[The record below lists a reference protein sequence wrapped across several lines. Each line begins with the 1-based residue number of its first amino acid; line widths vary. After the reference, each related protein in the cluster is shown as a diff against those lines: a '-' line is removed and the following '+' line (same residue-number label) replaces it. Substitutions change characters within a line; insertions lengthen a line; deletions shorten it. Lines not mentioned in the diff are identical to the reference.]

1 MRVGQF
7 EVSASTIYR
16 WIERGYAGCR
26 ASSCAGSAG
35 TRGAAAGPRPTAHG
49 EARSFAAFMG
59 LPDEERGS
67 ACEMGTVIGLKSDG
81 RCLLTLYQRPC
92 KFQLALLVPGKDS
105 ASTESEPAR
114 AGGAMPRTH
123 PNGPGGPARRER
135 ELGKRGTGVYAPVP
149 IAAETPFPRAIFG

>member
-1 MRVGQF
+1 MRVRKNDTGH
-7 EVSASTIYR
+7 
-16 WIERGYAGCR
+16 
-26 ASSCAGSAG
+26 
-35 TRGAAAGPRPTAHG
+35 TAHG
-49 EARSFAAFMG
+49 EACSFAAFMG

-135 ELGKRGTGVYAPVP
+135 ELGKRGTGVYAPVS
-149 IAAETPFPRAIFG
+149 IAAKHHSRALCSVNFAIQPWGFRFSLFLIALFFNREKSA